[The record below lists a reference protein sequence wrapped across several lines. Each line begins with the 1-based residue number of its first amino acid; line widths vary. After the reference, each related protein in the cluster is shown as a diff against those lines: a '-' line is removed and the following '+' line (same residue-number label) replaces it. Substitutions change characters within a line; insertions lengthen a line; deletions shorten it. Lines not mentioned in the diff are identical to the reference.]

1 MRVLFW
7 TELFWPYVG
16 GVEVLSAQFIR
27 LMRERG
33 YEFAV
38 VTSHGSLKLPDE
50 DRYEDTPVHR
60 FPFLKALSEKD
71 IGQIAAAR
79 RRLVRLKEAFAPDL
93 VHVHFTDPSILF
105 HIQTADAHPAPSLV
119 SIRVG
124 LPDRGGPDTLVGCA
138 LRSADWVTA
147 NSAAMLAHARRLV
160 PEITSRSCVIY
171 NGLPGPSVA
180 LAPLPTD
187 PPVVLCLGR
196 IVRDKGFDL
205 AVEALAAVGRR
216 IPAVRL
222 LIAGDGPERPAL
234 ERQAQ
239 ELGIADAVRFAGW
252 VSPEAVPALIN
263 EATLVVMPSRWE
275 EAFGLVALQAAQM
288 GRPVVATRV
297 GGLPEVVLH
306 GETGLVVGKEDGAAL
321 AEAILFLLEHPDEAA
336 RLGEA
341 ARRRAADAFS
351 MERYLDQHD
360 ALYRRLIK
368 EVAHVGPA

>member
-1 MRVLFW
+1 
-7 TELFWPYVG
+7 
-16 GVEVLSAQFIR
+16 
-27 LMRERG
+27 
-33 YEFAV
+33 
-38 VTSHGSLKLPDE
+38 
-50 DRYEDTPVHR
+50 
-60 FPFLKALSEKD
+60 
-71 IGQIAAAR
+71 
-79 RRLVRLKEAFAPDL
+79 
-93 VHVHFTDPSILF
+93 
-105 HIQTADAHPAPSLV
+105 
-119 SIRVG
+119 
-124 LPDRGGPDTLVGCA
+124 
-138 LRSADWVTA
+138 
-147 NSAAMLAHARRLV
+147 MLAHARRLV

-171 NGLPGPSVA
+171 NGLRGPSVA

-205 AVEALAAVGRR
+205 AVEALAVVARR
-216 IPAVRL
+216 IPAARL

-263 EATLVVMPSRWE
+263 EAALVVMPSRWE

-351 MERYLDQHD
+351 MDRYLDQHD